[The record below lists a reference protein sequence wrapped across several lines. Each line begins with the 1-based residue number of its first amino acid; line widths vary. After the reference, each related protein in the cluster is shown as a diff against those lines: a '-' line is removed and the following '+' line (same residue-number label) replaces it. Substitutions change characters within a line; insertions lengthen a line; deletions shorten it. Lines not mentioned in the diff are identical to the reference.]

1 MKKFLSLLTALLL
14 AASMLTACGAA
25 QTAETTAAIETT
37 EIIETTEATEAAEA
51 VEIRGAALKG
61 PTAMGLA
68 QLICQEDS
76 GCRFQISA
84 SADEIVP
91 LLIQGELD
99 VAAIPA
105 NLASVVYNKTQGG
118 IQVLGINTLGVLY
131 VVETGDTIHTMADLK
146 GKTLFAT
153 GKGHTPEQVLT
164 YLLQENGLE
173 LGRDVTVEWKAEAA
187 ECLSALAEAGDDV
200 ALLPQPFV
208 TVAMTKNEN
217 LRIALDL
224 TAQWEAVQADAET
237 PSSMVTGVV
246 VARKDFVEAHPQA
259 VSDFMDRYRQSV
271 DFVNANVE
279 EAALLIEELGI
290 VKAPIAR
297 KAIPACNI
305 VFLEGAEMESR
316 LSGYLEVLFNQN
328 PKSVGGALPDSGFY
342 FAR

>member
-1 MKKFLSLLTALLL
+1 MKKSLSLLTALLL

-25 QTAETTAAIETT
+25 QTAETTAAVETT
-37 EIIETTEATEAAEA
+37 EITEITEATEAAEA

-187 ECLSALAEAGDDV
+187 ECLSALAEAGDGV

-279 EAALLIEELGI
+279 DAALLIEELGI